1 MYEIHGKGECPFAWR
16 VRLTA
21 REKGLPFEWI
31 RFDAPSPDARAT
43 HHNPDRRSPLLWDDG
58 FVLEE
63 SLVIAEYLEE
73 SGGGRA
79 LLPVDPK
86 ERARARLLLAT
97 LVPGLEASPAH
108 VKDRNAEVEK
118 ARQGQAALDRALADG
133 RHWLGGGAPALPDL
147 MIWPFLALQQQGGAA
162 IPPELARAR
171 SYWNR
176 VREHPSFVATRP

>member
-1 MYEIHGKGECPFAWR
+1 MYEIHGKRECPFAWR

-21 REKGLPFEWI
+21 REKGLSFEWI
-31 RFDAPSPDARAT
+31 PFDAHSPDARAAR
-43 HHNPDRRSPLLWDDG
+43 HNPRRRSPLLWDDG

-79 LLPVDPK
+79 LLPADAK

-97 LVPGLEASPAH
+97 VVPGLEASPAH
-108 VKDRNAEVEK
+108 ARDKDAEAQR
-118 ARQGQAALDRALADG
+118 ARQGQTALDEALSDG
-133 RHWLGGGAPALPDL
+133 RDWLGGTTPLLPDL
-147 MIWPFLALQQQGGAA
+147 MIWPFLALQESGGAPIA
-162 IPPELARAR
+162 RELSRAR

-176 VREHPSFVATRP
+176 AREHPSFIASRP